1 MKRNILFNTIM
12 SLVALVGFTSC
23 EKDDAAY
30 RRPESIVYDGPQY
43 IMFADTLSV
52 LGVENSQE
60 YFDVYISA
68 TKPMDKDCTLAVE
81 VVEQESSAIE
91 GVHYTIESNTV
102 VIKEDSVVGSVRI
115 RGHYEN
121 LAIDEV
127 PEIKL
132 RLISPEETHWDI
144 YENKG
149 LETKVML
156 QKICPLDINAFSGY
170 AMVTSTFLY
179 NYTGSYNRLIETE
192 VDSTE
197 KNTVILRNLY
207 YDGYDV
213 KVRFT
218 TNDMLNPLIEM
229 DDQPLA
235 STGEAFGTIYGKG
248 TLHVYQPTSYVS
260 YYSSCEKFIYQ
271 YVTIW
276 VPGMEA
282 GYNTVGTFIHAIE
295 WISDDEA
302 RVLKSQ
308 GY

>member
-1 MKRNILFNTIM
+1 MNKKILFSTVIT
-12 SLVALVGFTSC
+12 LGVLAGFTSC
-23 EKDDAAY
+23 NEE
-30 RRPESIVYDGPQY
+30 RIVYSGPQY

-52 LGVENSQE
+52 LGVENNGE
-60 YFDVYISA
+60 YADIYISA
-68 TKPMDKDCTLAVE
+68 TKAMDKDQTLAVE
-81 VVEQESSAIE
+81 VIEQESSAIE

-102 VIKEDSVVGSVRI
+102 VIKAGELCTSVRI

-121 LAIDEV
+121 LTVEEEL
-127 PEIKL
+127 PEFKL
-132 RLISPEETHWDI
+132 RLISPEDTQWELYD
-144 YENKG
+144 EKG

-156 QKICPLDINAFSGY
+156 QKVCPFDINAFSGY

-179 NYTGSYNRLIETE
+179 DYVGSYNRLIKTE
-192 VDSTE
+192 VDTTAE
-197 KNTVILRNLY
+197 NTIILRDFY
-207 YDGYDV
+207 YEGYDV

-218 TNDMLNPLIEM
+218 TDDPLNPLIEM

-235 STGEAFGTIYGKG
+235 TTGEAFGTIYGDG
-248 TLHVYQPTSYVS
+248 MLHVYQPSSYVS

-271 YVTIW
+271 YITIW

-282 GYNTVGTFIHAIE
+282 GYNTVGTFIHALE

-302 RVLKSQ
+302 RIYQSQ